1 MHSQPAL
8 TGLLSRPNRLTG
20 AALLLLS
27 ALAWLQ
33 LFRSGPAAGVA
44 VHHSHAGHF
53 LADPE
58 LPTWGP
64 VFASTVFLMWV
75 LMAIAMMLPTAAPA
89 ILTFA
94 DIAHAGE
101 QAGSPGARI
110 AAFIVGY
117 LAAWGAFGALAT
129 AAQWMLAMLVLHNA
143 QIRSKRPLLVG
154 VALIGAGSY
163 QFSAIKRACLT
174 QCRSPIAFF
183 LSRWRDGSGGA
194 IYLGLRHGIHCVG
207 CCWALMSLML
217 LGGSM
222 SVGWTAGLTA
232 IMLIEKIPPAGRFL
246 VRTLGIALIATGAA
260 FIASTLTGRNP
271 T

>member
-1 MHSQPAL
+1 MPSQPAL
-8 TGLLSRPNRLTG
+8 TYLLSQPRRLTV

-27 ALAWLQ
+27 GLAWLQ
-33 LFRSGPAAGVA
+33 LFHGGQATGVA
-44 VHHSHAGHF
+44 VHHSHAGHS
-53 LADPE
+53 LPDPG

-64 VFASTVFLMWV
+64 VFAGTAFVMWV
-75 LMAIAMMLPTAAPA
+75 LMSIAMMLPTAAPA

-94 DIAHAGE
+94 EIAHAGE
-101 QAGSPGARI
+101 HAGSPGSRV
-110 AAFIVGY
+110 AAFIGGY

-129 AAQWMLAMLVLHNA
+129 AAQWALATLVLHSA
-143 QIRSKRPLLVG
+143 EFDSKRPLLAG

-163 QFSAIKRACLT
+163 QFSAIKSACLT

-183 LSRWRDGSGGA
+183 LSHWRDGSGGA

-217 LGGSM
+217 LGGTM

-232 IMLIEKIPPAGRFL
+232 VMLIEKIPPAGRFV
-246 VRTLGIALIATGAA
+246 VRPLGLALIAAGAA
-260 FIASTLTGRNP
+260 FIASNLTGRNP
-271 T
+271 I

>member
-129 AAQWMLAMLVLHNA
+129 AAQWNKSAASVHSWSAWRSSVPGPINSQRSNAPVSRNAAARLHFSSAAGVTAQAALYTLVYGTASTALAA
-143 QIRSKRPLLVG
+143 
-154 VALIGAGSY
+154 
-163 QFSAIKRACLT
+163 
-174 QCRSPIAFF
+174 
-183 LSRWRDGSGGA
+183 
-194 IYLGLRHGIHCVG
+194 
-207 CCWALMSLML
+207 
-217 LGGSM
+217 
-222 SVGWTAGLTA
+222 
-232 IMLIEKIPPAGRFL
+232 AGR
-246 VRTLGIALIATGAA
+246 
-260 FIASTLTGRNP
+260 
-271 T
+271 

>member
-1 MHSQPAL
+1 MSSQPAL
-8 TGLLSRPNRLTG
+8 TSLLSRPQPLTG

-44 VHHSHAGHF
+44 GHHSHAGHF
-53 LADPE
+53 LAEPG

-64 VFASTVFLMWV
+64 LFAGTVFAMWV

-94 DIAHAGE
+94 DIARAGE
-101 QAGSPGARI
+101 HAGSPGNRV

-129 AAQWMLAMLVLHNA
+129 AAQWALATLVLHSA
-143 QIRSKRPLLVG
+143 EFGSKRPLLVG
-154 VALIGAGSY
+154 VALIGTGSY

-183 LSRWRDGSGGA
+183 LSHWRDGLAGA

-217 LGGSM
+217 LGGTM

-232 IMLIEKIPPAGRFL
+232 IMLIEKIPPAGRFV
-246 VRTLGIALIATGAA
+246 VRAVGIALIAAGAA
-260 FIASTLTGRNP
+260 FIASTLTGRIP